1 MTFNITTTTILI
13 VLTQAVLTL
22 YGAGLRRPFGS
33 VETVVFLPLWLRQ
46 ADNLVLVVDLIFAAF
61 VLMMWGII
69 LYSADSIWF
78 AALLGL
84 MLMAIGDR
92 MVHRIS
98 LVSSFWLSIIL
109 AVLAAVLAATVVGR

>member
-1 MTFNITTTTILI
+1 MTFSITTTTILI
-13 VLTQAVLTL
+13 ALTQAVLTL

-46 ADNLVLVVDLIFAAF
+46 ADNLVLVADLVFAAF
-61 VLMMWGII
+61 VLVMWGII
-69 LYSADSIWF
+69 LYSADSMWF

-92 MVHRIS
+92 MAHRIS
-98 LVSSFWLSIIL
+98 LQLSFWVSIIL
-109 AVLAAVLAATVVGR
+109 ALLAAVLAATILGR